1 MSNRKG
7 RSQYASPLWLQS
19 LEPGTTGISLQRLPF
34 SSEKGVAGPQYDE
47 AWQFREQ
54 FTYLS
59 ADSENELSKLSPE
72 FRPGIPKPGL
82 NPPARPSTAAKQT
95 EARA

>member
-72 FRPGIPKPGL
+72 FPSRALTPRRDRPLPLSKR
-82 NPPARPSTAAKQT
+82 RPVR
-95 EARA
+95 E